1 MQECPEEE
9 QWLEEDEDGFLAQIS
24 TCFMQ
29 LRQEC
34 AADEQKDAKAQ
45 HSCIVFFCIWFA
57 SVCSDST
64 RTETTFV
71 HCVKVFDYF
80 GTTGRT

>member
-34 AADEQKDAKAQ
+34 AADEQKDAKDQ
-45 HSCIVFFCIWFA
+45 HSCIVFFLHL
-57 SVCSDST
+57 VCKCLQRLNQD
-64 RTETTFV
+64 RNNIRAL
-71 HCVKVFDYF
+71 C
-80 GTTGRT
+80 